1 MPLSV
6 AHSIPEEFR
15 REFTNN
21 LEHEV
26 QQLLSKFS
34 SRIKVEGFE
43 GKENVYNSLEKR
55 TFKSRVGRL
64 QQSAPTEAELH
75 ARKLTKVPFYDQA
88 IFDKWDKEFLGK
100 LALPDSETIQA
111 MKAAYARLID
121 EEVCKAADATV
132 YGGQEPYITAIDLD
146 DAQKVDVQL
155 GYSGQSAANVGLT
168 PQKLIAAMKI
178 FKENDIY
185 PEEEELILAINPA
198 AEQDLYD
205 YIRTAGNDVWAN
217 MIAKWAESGGT
228 TKLFGFTVV
237 CTNRILRNQTI
248 GANNTGIDKCFA
260 YSAKRGIYMAPE
272 KLEIHMDVLPTQQH
286 ALQLSAYATLG
297 FMRRFEKGVVM
308 IPCDRNG

>member
-1 MPLSV
+1 MALSI
-6 AHSIPEEFR
+6 AHGIPEEFR

-43 GKENVYNSLEKR
+43 GKENIYNSMEPR
-55 TFKSRVGRL
+55 TFKSRNGRL

-121 EEVCKAADATV
+121 TQVCLAADATV
-132 YGGQEPYITAIDLD
+132 YGGQEPYVTAIDLPD
-146 DAQKVDVQL
+146 EQKVAVNL
-155 GYSGQSAANVGLT
+155 GGSNVGLT
-168 PQKLIAAMKI
+168 PEKLIAAMKI

-185 PEEEELILAINPA
+185 PEEEELILAINPQ
-198 AEQDLYD
+198 AEQDLYN
-205 YIRTAGNDVWAN
+205 YIKSSTNDVWAN
-217 MIAKWAESGGT
+217 MIARWAESGGS
-228 TKLFGFTVV
+228 TKLFGFTVI
-237 CTNRILRNQTI
+237 CTNRIVENQTI
-248 GANNTGIDKCFA
+248 GGNAGIDKCFA
-260 YSAKRGIYMAPE
+260 YSAKRGLYMAPE

-286 ALQLSAYATLG
+286 ALQISAYATLG

-308 IPCDRNG
+308 IPCDTNLAA

>member
-1 MPLSV
+1 MALSV
-6 AHSIPEEFR
+6 AHGIPEEFR

-43 GKENVYNSLEKR
+43 GKENIYNSMEKR
-55 TFKSRVGRL
+55 EFKSRVGRL

-121 EEVCKAADATV
+121 TQVCIAADANV
-132 YGGQEPYITAIDLD
+132 YGGQEPYTTIIDMPD
-146 DAQKVDVQL
+146 SQKVDVQL
-155 GYSGQSAANVGLT
+155 GYTGGSAINTGLT
-168 PQKLIAAMKI
+168 PDKLVKAMQI

-185 PEEEELILAINPA
+185 PEEEELILAINPK
-198 AEQDLYD
+198 AEQDLYT
-205 YIRTAGNDVWAN
+205 YVKNATNDVWAT
-217 MIAKWAESGGT
+217 MISRWIESGGA
-228 TKLFGFTVV
+228 TKLFGFTVI
-237 CTNRILRNQTI
+237 CTNRIV
-248 GANNTGIDKCFA
+248 NTASTDIDKCFA
-260 YSAKRGIYMAPE
+260 YSAKRGLYMAPE

-286 ALQLSAYATLG
+286 ALQISAYATLG

-308 IPCDRNG
+308 IPCDRSPSA

>member
-1 MPLSV
+1 MATSV
-6 AHSIPEEFR
+6 AHGIPEEFR

-43 GKENVYNSLEKR
+43 GKENIYNSLEPR
-55 TFKSRVGRL
+55 SFKSRNGRL

-121 EEVCKAADATV
+121 TEVCKAADATV
-132 YGGQEPYITAIDLD
+132 YGGQEPYVTAIDLPD
-146 DAQKVDVQL
+146 GQKVDVQL
-155 GYSGQSAANVGLT
+155 GYTGGTAANTGLT
-168 PQKLIAAMKI
+168 PDKLVKAMQI

-185 PEEEELILAINPA
+185 PEEEELILSINPK
-198 AEQDLYD
+198 AEQDLYT
-205 YIRTAGNDVWAN
+205 YVKNSTNDVYAA
-217 MIAKWAESGGT
+217 MISRWLESGGS
-228 TKLFGFTVV
+228 TKLFGFTVI
-237 CTNRILRNQTI
+237 CTNRIVKNASTD
-248 GANNTGIDKCFA
+248 IDSCFA
-260 YSAKRGIYMAPE
+260 YSAKRGLYMAPE

-286 ALQLSAYATLG
+286 ALQISAYATLG

-308 IPCDRNG
+308 IPCDRTP

>member
-1 MPLSV
+1 MALSI
-6 AHSIPEEFR
+6 AHGIPEEFR

-43 GKENVYNSLEKR
+43 GKENIYNSLEPR
-55 TFKSRVGRL
+55 SFKSRNGRL

-121 EEVCKAADATV
+121 TEVCKAADATV
-132 YGGQEPYITAIDLD
+132 YGGQEPYVTAIDLPNT
-146 DAQKVDVQL
+146 QKVDVQL
-155 GYSGQSAANVGLT
+155 GSPVETPANVGLT
-168 PQKLIAAMKI
+168 PDKLVKAMQI

-185 PEEEELILAINPA
+185 PEEEELILAINPK
-198 AEQDLYD
+198 AEQDLYN
-205 YIRTAGNDVWAN
+205 YIKAAPNDVWAN
-217 MIAKWAESGGT
+217 MIARWAETGGN
-228 TKLFGFTVV
+228 TKLFGFTVI
-237 CTNRILRNQTI
+237 CTNRIV
-248 GANNTGIDKCFA
+248 NTAATDIDSCFA
-260 YSAKRGIYMAPE
+260 YSAKRGLYMAPE

-286 ALQLSAYATLG
+286 ALQISAYATLG

-308 IPCDRNG
+308 IPCDRSPA

>member
-1 MPLSV
+1 MALSI
-6 AHSIPEEFR
+6 AHGIPEEFR

-43 GKENVYNSLEKR
+43 GKENIYNSLEPR
-55 TFKSRVGRL
+55 SFKNRNGRL

-121 EEVCKAADATV
+121 TEVCKAADATV
-132 YGGQEPYITAIDLD
+132 YGGQEPYVTAIDLPD
-146 DAQKVDVQL
+146 TQKVSVQL
-155 GYSGQSAANVGLT
+155 GSSPAANIGLT
-168 PQKLIAAMKI
+168 PDKLVKAMQI

-185 PEEEELILAINPA
+185 PEEEELILAINPK
-198 AEQDLYD
+198 AEQDLYT
-205 YIRTAGNDVWAN
+205 YVKNSSNDVYAA
-217 MIAKWAESGGT
+217 MISRWLESGGS
-228 TKLFGFTVV
+228 TKLFGFTVI
-237 CTNRILRNQTI
+237 CTNRIV
-248 GANNTGIDKCFA
+248 NTTATDIDSCFA
-260 YSAKRGIYMAPE
+260 YSAKRGLYMAPE

-286 ALQLSAYATLG
+286 ALQISAYATLG

-308 IPCDRNG
+308 IPCDRSPA

>member
-1 MPLSV
+1 MALSI
-6 AHSIPEEFR
+6 AHGIPEEFR

-43 GKENVYNSLEKR
+43 GKENIYNSLEPR
-55 TFKSRVGRL
+55 SFKNRNGRL

-121 EEVCKAADATV
+121 TEVCKAADATV
-132 YGGQEPYITAIDLD
+132 YGGQEPYVTAIDLPNS
-146 DAQKVDVQL
+146 QKVDVQL
-155 GYSGQSAANVGLT
+155 GSPVATPANVGLT
-168 PQKLIAAMKI
+168 PDKLVKAMQV

-185 PEEEELILAINPA
+185 PEEEELILAINPK
-198 AEQDLYD
+198 AEQDLYN
-205 YIRTAGNDVWAN
+205 YIKAAPNDVWAN
-217 MIAKWAESGGT
+217 MIARWAESGGT
-228 TKLFGFTVV
+228 TKLFGFTVI
-237 CTNRILRNQTI
+237 CTNRIV
-248 GANNTGIDKCFA
+248 NTAATDIDSCFA
-260 YSAKRGIYMAPE
+260 YSAKRGLYMAPE

-286 ALQLSAYATLG
+286 ALQISAYATLG

-308 IPCDRNG
+308 IPCDRTP

>member
-1 MPLSV
+1 MALSV
-6 AHSIPEEFR
+6 AHGIPEEFR

-43 GKENVYNSLEKR
+43 GKENIYNSLEPRSFKTR
-55 TFKSRVGRL
+55 TGRL

-75 ARKLTKVPFYDQA
+75 ARKLVKVPFYDQA
-88 IFDKWDKEFLGK
+88 IFDKWDAEFLGK

-121 EEVCKAADATV
+121 TEVCKAADATV
-132 YGGQEPYITAIDLD
+132 YGGEEPYVTAIDLPAD
-146 DAQKVDVQL
+146 QKVNVQL
-155 GYSGQSAANVGLT
+155 GSSPAANVGLT
-168 PQKLIAAMKI
+168 PDKLVKAMQI

-185 PEEEELILAINPA
+185 PEEEELILAINPK
-198 AEQDLYD
+198 AEQDLINYVKA
-205 YIRTAGNDVWAN
+205 AGNDVWAN
-217 MIAKWAESGGT
+217 MIARWLEGRDG
-228 TKLFGFTVV
+228 KLFGFTPVV
-237 CTNRILRNQTI
+237 TNRIV
-248 GANNTGIDKCFA
+248 NTAATDIDQCFA

-286 ALQLSAYATLG
+286 ALQISAYATLG

-308 IPCDRNG
+308 IPCDRTP

>member
-1 MPLSV
+1 MALSI
-6 AHSIPEEFR
+6 AHGIPEEFR

-43 GKENVYNSLEKR
+43 GKENIYNSMEPR
-55 TFKSRVGRL
+55 QFKSRNGRL

-121 EEVCKAADATV
+121 TQVCLAADATV
-132 YGGQEPYITAIDLD
+132 YGGQEPYVTAIDLPD
-146 DAQKVDVQL
+146 SQKVGVQV
-155 GYSGQSAANVGLT
+155 GASSVNVGLT
-168 PQKLIAAMKI
+168 PDKLVKAMQI

-185 PEEEELILAINPA
+185 PEEEELILAINPK
-198 AEQDLYD
+198 AEQDLYN
-205 YIRTAGNDVWAN
+205 YIKSSTNDVWAN
-217 MIAKWAESGGT
+217 MIARWAETGGT
-228 TKLFGFTVV
+228 TKLFGFTVI
-237 CTNRILRNQTI
+237 CTNRIV
-248 GANNTGIDKCFA
+248 NTASTDIDSCFA
-260 YSAKRGIYMAPE
+260 YSAKRGLYMAPE

-286 ALQLSAYATLG
+286 ALQISAYATLG

-308 IPCDRNG
+308 IPCDRSPA

>member
-1 MPLSV
+1 MALSI
-6 AHSIPEEFR
+6 AHGIPEEFR

-43 GKENVYNSLEKR
+43 GKENIYNSLEPR
-55 TFKSRVGRL
+55 SFKSRNGRL

-121 EEVCKAADATV
+121 TQVCVAADATV
-132 YGGQEPYITAIDLD
+132 YGGQEPYVTAIDLPD
-146 DAQKVDVQL
+146 SQKVSVQL
-155 GYSGQSAANVGLT
+155 GASSAVNIGLT
-168 PQKLIAAMKI
+168 PDKLVKAMQI

-185 PEEEELILAINPA
+185 PEEEELILAINPK
-198 AEQDLYD
+198 AEQDLYT
-205 YIRTAGNDVWAN
+205 YVKGSSNDVYAA
-217 MIAKWAESGGT
+217 MISRWLESGGS
-228 TKLFGFTVV
+228 TKLFGFTVI
-237 CTNRILRNQTI
+237 CTNRIV
-248 GANNTGIDKCFA
+248 NTTGNIDSCFA
-260 YSAKRGIYMAPE
+260 YSAKRGLYMAPE

-286 ALQLSAYATLG
+286 ALQISAYATLG

-308 IPCDRNG
+308 IPCDRD

>member
-1 MPLSV
+1 MALSV
-6 AHSIPEEFR
+6 AHGIPEEFR

-43 GKENVYNSLEKR
+43 GKENIYNSLEPRSFKTR
-55 TFKSRVGRL
+55 TGRL

-75 ARKLTKVPFYDQA
+75 ARKLVKVPFYDQA
-88 IFDKWDKEFLGK
+88 IFDKWDAEFLGK

-121 EEVCKAADATV
+121 TEVCKAADATV
-132 YGGQEPYITAIDLD
+132 YGGEEPYVTAIDLPAD
-146 DAQKVDVQL
+146 QKVNVQL
-155 GYSGQSAANVGLT
+155 GSSPAANVGLT
-168 PQKLIAAMKI
+168 PDKLVKAMQI

-185 PEEEELILAINPA
+185 PEEEELILAINPK
-198 AEQDLYD
+198 AEQDLINYVKA
-205 YIRTAGNDVWAN
+205 AGNDVWAN
-217 MIAKWAESGGT
+217 MIARWLEGRDG
-228 TKLFGFTVV
+228 KLFGFTPIV
-237 CTNRILRNQTI
+237 TNRIV
-248 GANNTGIDKCFA
+248 NTTGNIDQCFA

-286 ALQLSAYATLG
+286 ALQISAYATLG

-308 IPCDRNG
+308 IPCDRD